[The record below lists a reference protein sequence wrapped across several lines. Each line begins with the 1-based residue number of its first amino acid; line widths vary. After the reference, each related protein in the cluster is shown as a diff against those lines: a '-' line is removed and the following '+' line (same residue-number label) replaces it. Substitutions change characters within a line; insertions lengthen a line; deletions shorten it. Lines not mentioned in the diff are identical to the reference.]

1 MNNFLQYLKIHQISN
16 NSIQNNHKTQHINYN
31 HQIQESLAQISHIF
45 NPAELFNIR
54 PLLFHKIKQVH
65 LKQIIILM
73 DQWLLIQEVQE
84 SIEYIL
90 HLRKDSRRYN
100 HLSLLIFSIHFLVDK
115 DHKLKRSWEVVQL
128 AIFQIVIKSM
138 RYCSQ
143 V

>member
-54 PLLFHKIKQVH
+54 PRLFHKIKQVH

-115 DHKLKRSWEVVQL
+115 DHKLKRS
-128 AIFQIVIKSM
+128 
-138 RYCSQ
+138 
-143 V
+143 